1 MAEQVNFRSA
11 FRGFNRTDVVRH
23 LEFLHN
29 SHEYKLNQLHT
40 EIEELHTEIEELRA
54 ELTLARQLPSRSA
67 KLDAELE
74 ATKARCAELEEM
86 LEAAQAG
93 IILPEPDDSDDR
105 CAELETQ
112 LAAVQQR
119 LADAEIALSAAKDR
133 AADAEA
139 TSAAA
144 QQRIDELGCASADEQ
159 PGFAAMDARLE
170 VEKQRNA
177 ELEAALAASAQ
188 RIAEL
193 ESLLGTAQLRNND
206 LKAQLEQNQSK
217 AQPAEAVA
225 APVVTPDLEAQE
237 LAAYRR
243 AERVERM
250 AHARARDIALQANG
264 VLHDATARVDEDA
277 VELSELFEALGAQLD
292 RLRDRMIA
300 SKSTLHD
307 AATAMRAISA
317 DEDEN

>member
-29 SHEYKLNQLHT
+29 SHEYKLNQ
-40 EIEELHTEIEELRA
+40 LHTEIEELRA

-119 LADAEIALSAAKDR
+119 LADAGMGS
-133 AADAEA
+133 
-139 TSAAA
+139 
-144 QQRIDELGCASADEQ
+144 QRPL
-159 PGFAAMDARLE
+159 
-170 VEKQRNA
+170 
-177 ELEAALAASAQ
+177 
-188 RIAEL
+188 
-193 ESLLGTAQLRNND
+193 
-206 LKAQLEQNQSK
+206 
-217 AQPAEAVA
+217 
-225 APVVTPDLEAQE
+225 
-237 LAAYRR
+237 
-243 AERVERM
+243 
-250 AHARARDIALQANG
+250 
-264 VLHDATARVDEDA
+264 
-277 VELSELFEALGAQLD
+277 
-292 RLRDRMIA
+292 
-300 SKSTLHD
+300 
-307 AATAMRAISA
+307 
-317 DEDEN
+317 